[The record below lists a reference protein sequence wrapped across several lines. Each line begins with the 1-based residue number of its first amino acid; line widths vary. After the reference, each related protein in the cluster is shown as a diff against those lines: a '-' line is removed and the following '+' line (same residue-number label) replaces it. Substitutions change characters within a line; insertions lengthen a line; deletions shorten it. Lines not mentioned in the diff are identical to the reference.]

1 MLLDLQREP
10 MRTYIIIAVVL
21 CLVAG
26 AAAFMMRS
34 DGSNATEVRMTE
46 VKNGVLVESVSAP
59 GVVEPKSKVDVS
71 AEVSARIMELPAREG
86 ARVKK
91 GDVLVRMDG
100 RDLQAA
106 LSGAEARRDGDR
118 FRLEAERSRIQG
130 ARQNLENVR
139 AILARTQA
147 LHDTGDV
154 SRQQLDD
161 AIARARDVESQV
173 QAAEKTISQLERSL
187 AASEATIEQSRE
199 AVRRTVIVSPID
211 GLVTYLKA
219 EVGELAVVGI
229 MNSPGTLIMT
239 VADLGAMHLN
249 AKVAETDIARVA
261 VGQDAKIY
269 VNAYKDDPFDGKVSE
284 IALQRTVEKD
294 GTGSFKVLVNLDLK
308 GRQIFSGLTGNVDID
323 IARQEGLM
331 VPSQAVVERP
341 VNDLPESVKSSPLV
355 QKNRRVTTVVFRVID
370 GKAVVTPVVTG
381 PSNLTDTLIKEG
393 LTAGDTIITGPYRS
407 LEKIKDGDAVEKEDP
422 SKDASRW
429 AAAEGA
435 RGQGG
440 GMGPPMGGGRRGM
453 R

>member
-1 MLLDLQREP
+1 
-10 MRTYIIIAVVL
+10 MRTYLIIAVVL

-34 DGSNATEVRMTE
+34 DGSSATEVRMTE

-106 LSGAEARRDGDR
+106 LAGAEARRDGDR

-130 ARQNLENVR
+130 AKQNQENVR

-173 QAAEKTISQLERSL
+173 QAAEKTIAQLERSL

-381 PSNLTDTLIKEG
+381 ASNLTDTLIKEG

-407 LEKIKDGDAVEKEDP
+407 LEKLKNGEAVDKEDP

-440 GMGPPMGGGRRGM
+440 GMGPSMGGGRRGM

>member
-1 MLLDLQREP
+1 
-10 MRTYIIIAVVL
+10 MRIYLIIAVVL

-34 DGSNATEVRMTE
+34 DGSDATEVRMTE
-46 VKNGVLVESVSAP
+46 LKQGVLVESVSAP

-86 ARVKK
+86 ARVRK

-106 LSGAEARRDGDR
+106 LAAAEARRDGDR
-118 FRLEAERSRIQG
+118 FRLEAERSRILG
-130 ARQNLENVR
+130 AKQNQDNAR

-161 AIARARDVESQV
+161 ATARARDVESQV
-173 QAAEKTISQLERSL
+173 QAAEKTIAQLERSL
-187 AASEATIEQSRE
+187 AATEAQVEQQRE
-199 AVRRTVIVSPID
+199 LLRRTVIISPID

-261 VGQDAKIY
+261 VGQDAKVY
-269 VNAYKDDPFDGKVSE
+269 VNAYKDEPFEGKVSE

-294 GTGSFKVLVNLDLK
+294 GTGSFKVLVNLDLH

-323 IARQEGLM
+323 IARQEGLL

-341 VNDLPESVKSSPLV
+341 VNDLPESVRSSPLV

-393 LTAGDTIITGPYRS
+393 LTAGETIITGPYRS
-407 LEKIKDGDAVEKEDP
+407 LEKIKDGEAVQKEDP

>member
-1 MLLDLQREP
+1 
-10 MRTYIIIAVVL
+10 MRTYLIIAIVL
-21 CLVAG
+21 CVVAG

-34 DGSNATEVRMTE
+34 DGSSATEVRMAE
-46 VKNGVLVESVSAP
+46 VKSGVLVESVSAP

-106 LSGAEARRDGDR
+106 LAGAEARRDGDR

-130 ARQNLENVR
+130 ARQNQENVR

-393 LTAGDTIITGPYRS
+393 LTAGETIITGPYRS

>member
-1 MLLDLQREP
+1 
-10 MRTYIIIAVVL
+10 MRTYLIIAVVL
-21 CLVAG
+21 CLVGG

-34 DGSNATEVRMTE
+34 GGSEATEVRMTE
-46 VKNGVLVESVSAP
+46 VKSGVLVESVSAP
-59 GVVEPKSKVDVS
+59 GVVEPKRKVDVS

-161 AIARARDVESQV
+161 AIARARDIESQV

-370 GKAVVTPVVTG
+370 GKAVMTPVTTG
-381 PSNLTDTLIKEG
+381 ASNLTDTLIKEG
-393 LTAGDTIITGPYRS
+393 LAAGETIITGPYRA
-407 LEKIKDGDAVEKEDP
+407 LEKLKDGETVQKEDP

-440 GMGPPMGGGRRGM
+440 GGMGPPMGGGRRGM

>member
-1 MLLDLQREP
+1 
-10 MRTYIIIAVVL
+10 MRKYLIIGIVL
-21 CLVAG
+21 CVVVAS
-26 AAAFMMRS
+26 AAFMMRS
-34 DGSNATEVRMTE
+34 GGDAVTEVRMSE
-46 VKNGVLVESVSAP
+46 VKQGVLVENVSAP
-59 GVVEPKSKVDVS
+59 GVVEPKRKVDVS
-71 AEVSARIMELPAREG
+71 AEVSARILELPRREG

-106 LSGAEARRDGDR
+106 LAGAEARRDGDR

-130 ARQNLENVR
+130 ARQNQENAQAIR
-139 AILARTQA
+139 ARLQA
-147 LHDTGDV
+147 LFDTGDV

-161 AIARARDVESQV
+161 AIARSRDVESQV
-173 QAAEKTISQLERSL
+173 QAAEKTIAQLEKSL

-199 AVRRTVIVSPID
+199 AVRRTVISSPID
-211 GLVTYLKA
+211 GVVTYLKA

-239 VADLGAMHLN
+239 VADLGEMRLN
-249 AKVAETDIARVA
+249 SKVAETDIARVA
-261 VGQDAKIY
+261 VDQGAKVY
-269 VNAYKDDPFDGKVSE
+269 VNAYKDEPFDGKVSE
-284 IALQRTVEKD
+284 IALQRTLEKD

-341 VNDLPESVKSSPLV
+341 VNDLPQGIKDNPLV
-355 QKNRRVTTVVFRVID
+355 QKSRRVTQVVFRVVD
-370 GKAVVTPVVTG
+370 GKAVMTPVSTG
-381 PSNLTDTLIKEG
+381 TSNLTDTLVKDG
-393 LTAGDTIITGPYRS
+393 LTAGDMIITGPYRV
-407 LEKIKDGDAVEKEDP
+407 LEKLKDGEVVQKEDA
-422 SKDASRW
+422 SKDAGRW

-435 RGQGG
+435 RGQTGG
-440 GMGPPMGGGRRGM
+440 GMGMGGGGRRGM

>member
-1 MLLDLQREP
+1 
-10 MRTYIIIAVVL
+10 MRTYLIIAVVL

-34 DGSNATEVRMTE
+34 DGSSATEVRMTE

-106 LSGAEARRDGDR
+106 LAGAEARRDGDR

-130 ARQNLENVR
+130 AKQNQENVR

-173 QAAEKTISQLERSL
+173 QAAEKTIAQLERSL

-381 PSNLTDTLIKEG
+381 ASNLTDTLIKEG

-407 LEKIKDGDAVEKEDP
+407 LEKIKDGEAVEKEDP

-435 RGQGG
+435 RGQSGG
-440 GMGPPMGGGRRGM
+440 GPPMGGGRRGM

>member
-1 MLLDLQREP
+1 
-10 MRTYIIIAVVL
+10 
-21 CLVAG
+21 
-26 AAAFMMRS
+26 MMRS

-46 VKNGVLVESVSAP
+46 ARKGVLVESVSAP
-59 GVVEPKSKVDVS
+59 GVVEPKLRVDVS
-71 AEVSARIMELPAREG
+71 AEVSARILELPAREG
-86 ARVKK
+86 ARVRK

-106 LSGAEARRDGDR
+106 LASVEARRDGDR
-118 FRLEAERSRIQG
+118 FRLEAERSRIIG
-130 ARQNLENVR
+130 AKQNQENVR

-173 QAAEKTISQLERSL
+173 QASEKTIAQLEKSL
-187 AASEATIEQSRE
+187 AASESTVEQARE
-199 AVRRTVIVSPID
+199 AVRRTVIISPID
-211 GLVTYLKA
+211 GLVTFLKA
-219 EVGELAVVGI
+219 EVGELALVGT
-229 MNSPGTLIMT
+229 MNNPGTLIMT

-261 VGQDAKIY
+261 VSQDAKVY
-269 VNAYKDDPFDGKVSE
+269 VNAYKDDPFDGKVTE

-323 IARQEGLM
+323 IARQEGLL

-341 VNDLPESVKSSPLV
+341 VADLPEAVQSSPLV
-355 QKNRRVTTVVFRVID
+355 QKNRRVTPVVYRVVD
-370 GKAVVTPVVTG
+370 GKAVATPVSTG
-381 PSNLTDTLIKEG
+381 ASNLTDTLVKEG
-393 LTAGDTIITGPYRS
+393 LSAGDVLVTGPFRA
-407 LEKIKDGDAVEKEDP
+407 LEKLKDGEAVQKEDA

-429 AAAEGA
+429 AAVEGA

-440 GMGPPMGGGRRGM
+440 SGMGPMGGGGRRGM

>member
-1 MLLDLQREP
+1 
-10 MRTYIIIAVVL
+10 MRKYLIIGIVL
-21 CLVAG
+21 CVVVAS
-26 AAAFMMRS
+26 AAFMMRS
-34 DGSNATEVRMTE
+34 GGDAVTEVRMSE
-46 VKNGVLVESVSAP
+46 VKQGVLVENVSAP
-59 GVVEPKSKVDVS
+59 GVVEPKRKVDVS
-71 AEVSARIMELPAREG
+71 AEVSARILELPRREG

-106 LSGAEARRDGDR
+106 LAGAEARRDGDR

-130 ARQNLENVR
+130 ARQNQENAQAIR
-139 AILARTQA
+139 ARLQA
-147 LHDTGDV
+147 LFDTGDV

-161 AIARARDVESQV
+161 AIARWRDVESQV
-173 QAAEKTISQLERSL
+173 QAAEKTIAQLEKSL

-199 AVRRTVIVSPID
+199 AVRRTVISSPID
-211 GLVTYLKA
+211 GVVTYLKA

-239 VADLGAMHLN
+239 VADLGEMRLN
-249 AKVAETDIARVA
+249 SKVAETDIARVA
-261 VGQDAKIY
+261 VDQDAKVY
-269 VNAYKDDPFDGKVSE
+269 VNAYKDEPFEGKVSE
-284 IALQRTVEKD
+284 IALQRTLEKD

-341 VNDLPESVKSSPLV
+341 VNDLPQGIKDNPLV
-355 QKNRRVTTVVFRVID
+355 QKSRRVTQVVFRVVD
-370 GKAVVTPVVTG
+370 GKAVMTPVSTG
-381 PSNLTDTLIKEG
+381 TSNLTDTLVKDG
-393 LTAGDTIITGPYRS
+393 LKAGDMIITGPYRV
-407 LEKIKDGDAVEKEDP
+407 LEKLKDGEVVQKEDP
-422 SKDASRW
+422 SKDAGRW

-435 RGQGG
+435 RGQSGG
-440 GMGPPMGGGRRGM
+440 GMGMGGGGRRGM

>member
-1 MLLDLQREP
+1 
-10 MRTYIIIAVVL
+10 MRTYLIIAVVL
-21 CLVAG
+21 CLVGG

-34 DGSNATEVRMTE
+34 GGSEATEVRMTE
-46 VKNGVLVESVSAP
+46 VKSGVLVESVSAP

-130 ARQNLENVR
+130 ARQNQENVR

-161 AIARARDVESQV
+161 AIARARDIESQV

-370 GKAVVTPVVTG
+370 GKAVMTPVTTG
-381 PSNLTDTLIKEG
+381 ASNLTDTLIKEG
-393 LTAGDTIITGPYRS
+393 LAAGETIITGPYRA
-407 LEKIKDGDAVEKEDP
+407 LEKLKDGETVQREDP

-440 GMGPPMGGGRRGM
+440 GGMGPPMGGGRRGM

>member
-1 MLLDLQREP
+1 
-10 MRTYIIIAVVL
+10 
-21 CLVAG
+21 
-26 AAAFMMRS
+26 
-34 DGSNATEVRMTE
+34 
-46 VKNGVLVESVSAP
+46 
-59 GVVEPKSKVDVS
+59 
-71 AEVSARIMELPAREG
+71 
-86 ARVKK
+86 
-91 GDVLVRMDG
+91 
-100 RDLQAA
+100 
-106 LSGAEARRDGDR
+106 
-118 FRLEAERSRIQG
+118 
-130 ARQNLENVR
+130 VR

>member
-1 MLLDLQREP
+1 
-10 MRTYIIIAVVL
+10 MRTYLIIAVVL
-21 CLVAG
+21 CLVGG

-34 DGSNATEVRMTE
+34 GGSEATEVRMTE
-46 VKNGVLVESVSAP
+46 VKSGVLVESVSAP
-59 GVVEPKSKVDVS
+59 GVVEPKRKVDVS

-130 ARQNLENVR
+130 ARQNQENVR

-161 AIARARDVESQV
+161 AIARARDIESQV

-370 GKAVVTPVVTG
+370 GKAVMTPVTTG
-381 PSNLTDTLIKEG
+381 ASNLTDTLIKEG
-393 LTAGDTIITGPYRS
+393 LAAGETIITGPYRA
-407 LEKIKDGDAVEKEDP
+407 LEKLKDGETVQKEDP

-440 GMGPPMGGGRRGM
+440 GGMGPPMGGGRRGM

>member
-1 MLLDLQREP
+1 
-10 MRTYIIIAVVL
+10 MRKYLIIGIVL
-21 CLVAG
+21 CVVVAS
-26 AAAFMMRS
+26 AAFMMRS
-34 DGSNATEVRMTE
+34 GGDAVTEVRMAE
-46 VKNGVLVESVSAP
+46 VKQGVLVENVSAP
-59 GVVEPKSKVDVS
+59 GVVEPKRKVDVS
-71 AEVSARIMELPAREG
+71 AEVSARILELPRREG

-106 LSGAEARRDGDR
+106 LAGAEARRDGDR

-130 ARQNLENVR
+130 ARQNQENAQAIR
-139 AILARTQA
+139 ARLQA
-147 LHDTGDV
+147 LFDTGDV

-161 AIARARDVESQV
+161 AIARWRDVESQV
-173 QAAEKTISQLERSL
+173 QAAEKTIAQLEKSL

-199 AVRRTVIVSPID
+199 AVRRTVISSPID
-211 GLVTYLKA
+211 GVVTYLKA

-239 VADLGAMHLN
+239 VADLGEMRLN
-249 AKVAETDIARVA
+249 SKVAETDIARVA
-261 VGQDAKIY
+261 VDQDAKVY
-269 VNAYKDDPFDGKVSE
+269 VNAYKDEPFEGKVSE
-284 IALQRTVEKD
+284 IALQRTLEKD

-341 VNDLPESVKSSPLV
+341 VNDLPQGLKDNPLV
-355 QKNRRVTTVVFRVID
+355 QKSRRVTQVVFRVVD
-370 GKAVVTPVVTG
+370 GKAVMTPVSTG
-381 PSNLTDTLIKEG
+381 TSNLTDTLVKDG
-393 LTAGDTIITGPYRS
+393 LKAGDMIITGPYRV
-407 LEKIKDGDAVEKEDP
+407 LEKLKDGEVVQKEDP
-422 SKDASRW
+422 SKDAGRW

-435 RGQGG
+435 RGQSGG
-440 GMGPPMGGGRRGM
+440 GMGMGGGGRRGM

>member
-1 MLLDLQREP
+1 
-10 MRTYIIIAVVL
+10 MRKYFIIGIALCVV
-21 CLVAG
+21 VVS
-26 AAAFMMRS
+26 AAFMMRS
-34 DGSNATEVRMTE
+34 GGEGATEVRMAD
-46 VKNGVLVESVSAP
+46 VKQGVLVESVSAP
-59 GVVEPKSKVDVS
+59 GVVEPKRKVDVS
-71 AEVSARIMELPAREG
+71 AEVSARVLELPFREG

-91 GDVLVRMDG
+91 GDILVKLDG

-106 LSGAEARRDGDR
+106 LASIEARRDGDR
-118 FRLEAERSRIQG
+118 FRLDAERSRILG
-130 ARQNLENVR
+130 ARQNLENAR
-139 AILARTQA
+139 AQLARQQS
-147 LHDTGDV
+147 LFDTGDV

-161 AIARARDVESQV
+161 AIARARDIESQV
-173 QAAEKTISQLERSL
+173 QAAEKTINQLEKSL
-187 AASEATIEQSRE
+187 AASESTVEQARE
-199 AVRRTVIVSPID
+199 AVRRTVIISPID
-211 GLVTYLKA
+211 GLVTFLKA
-219 EVGELAVVGI
+219 EVGELALVGT
-229 MNSPGTLIMT
+229 MNNPGTLIMT

-261 VGQDAKIY
+261 VSQDAKVY
-269 VNAYKDDPFDGKVSE
+269 VNAYKDDPFDGKVTE

-323 IARQEGLM
+323 IARQEGLL

-370 GKAVVTPVVTG
+370 GKAVMTPVTTG
-381 PSNLTDTLIKEG
+381 ASNLTDTLIKEG
-393 LTAGDTIITGPYRS
+393 LAAGETIITGPYRA
-407 LEKIKDGDAVEKEDP
+407 LEKLKDGETVQREDP

-440 GMGPPMGGGRRGM
+440 GGMGPPMGGGRRGM

>member
-1 MLLDLQREP
+1 
-10 MRTYIIIAVVL
+10 
-21 CLVAG
+21 
-26 AAAFMMRS
+26 
-34 DGSNATEVRMTE
+34 
-46 VKNGVLVESVSAP
+46 
-59 GVVEPKSKVDVS
+59 VS

-106 LSGAEARRDGDR
+106 LAGAEARRDGDR

-130 ARQNLENVR
+130 ARQNQENVR
-139 AILARTQA
+139 AILARLQA

-173 QAAEKTISQLERSL
+173 QAAEKTIAQLERSL

-381 PSNLTDTLIKEG
+381 ASNLTDTLIKEG

-407 LEKIKDGDAVEKEDP
+407 LEKIKDGEAVEKEDP

-435 RGQGG
+435 RGQSGG
-440 GMGPPMGGGRRGM
+440 GPPMGGGRRGM

>member
-1 MLLDLQREP
+1 

-130 ARQNLENVR
+130 ARQNLENAR

-161 AIARARDVESQV
+161 SIARARDVESQV

>member
-1 MLLDLQREP
+1 
-10 MRTYIIIAVVL
+10 
-21 CLVAG
+21 
-26 AAAFMMRS
+26 
-34 DGSNATEVRMTE
+34 
-46 VKNGVLVESVSAP
+46 
-59 GVVEPKSKVDVS
+59 
-71 AEVSARIMELPAREG
+71 
-86 ARVKK
+86 
-91 GDVLVRMDG
+91 
-100 RDLQAA
+100 
-106 LSGAEARRDGDR
+106 
-118 FRLEAERSRIQG
+118 
-130 ARQNLENVR
+130 
-139 AILARTQA
+139 
-147 LHDTGDV
+147 
-154 SRQQLDD
+154 
-161 AIARARDVESQV
+161 
-173 QAAEKTISQLERSL
+173 
-187 AASEATIEQSRE
+187 
-199 AVRRTVIVSPID
+199 
-211 GLVTYLKA
+211 
-219 EVGELAVVGI
+219 
-229 MNSPGTLIMT
+229 
-239 VADLGAMHLN
+239 MHLN

-381 PSNLTDTLIKEG
+381 ASNLTDTLIKEG

-407 LEKIKDGDAVEKEDP
+407 LEKIKDGEAVEKEDP

-435 RGQGG
+435 RGQSGG
-440 GMGPPMGGGRRGM
+440 GPPMGGGRRGM

>member
-1 MLLDLQREP
+1 
-10 MRTYIIIAVVL
+10 MRTYLIIAVVL
-21 CLVAG
+21 CLVGG

-34 DGSNATEVRMTE
+34 GGSEATEVRMTE
-46 VKNGVLVESVSAP
+46 VKSGVLVESVSAP
-59 GVVEPKSKVDVS
+59 GVVEPKRKVDVS

-130 ARQNLENVR
+130 ARQNQENVR

-161 AIARARDVESQV
+161 AIARARDIESQV

-370 GKAVVTPVVTG
+370 GKAVMTPVTTG
-381 PSNLTDTLIKEG
+381 ASNLTDTLIKEG
-393 LTAGDTIITGPYRS
+393 LAAGETIITGPYRA
-407 LEKIKDGDAVEKEDP
+407 LEKLKDGETVQREDP

-440 GMGPPMGGGRRGM
+440 GGMGPPMGGGRRGM

>member
-1 MLLDLQREP
+1 
-10 MRTYIIIAVVL
+10 VV
-21 CLVAG
+21 AS
-26 AAAFMMRS
+26 AAFMMRS
-34 DGSNATEVRMTE
+34 GGDAVTEVRMAE
-46 VKNGVLVESVSAP
+46 VKQGVLVENVSAP
-59 GVVEPKSKVDVS
+59 GVVEPKRKVDVS
-71 AEVSARIMELPAREG
+71 AEVSARILELPRREG

-106 LSGAEARRDGDR
+106 LAGAEARRDGDR

-130 ARQNLENVR
+130 ARQNQENAQAIR
-139 AILARTQA
+139 ARLQA
-147 LHDTGDV
+147 LFDTGDV

-161 AIARARDVESQV
+161 AIARWRDVESQV
-173 QAAEKTISQLERSL
+173 QAAEKTIAQLEKSL

-199 AVRRTVIVSPID
+199 AVRRTVISSPID
-211 GLVTYLKA
+211 GVVTYLKA

-239 VADLGAMHLN
+239 VADLGEMRLN
-249 AKVAETDIARVA
+249 SKVAETDIARVA
-261 VGQDAKIY
+261 VDQDAKVY
-269 VNAYKDDPFDGKVSE
+269 VNAYKDEPFEGKVSE
-284 IALQRTVEKD
+284 IALQRTLEKD

-341 VNDLPESVKSSPLV
+341 VNDLPQGLKDNPLV
-355 QKNRRVTTVVFRVID
+355 QKSRRVTQVVFRVVD
-370 GKAVVTPVVTG
+370 GKAVMTPVSTG
-381 PSNLTDTLIKEG
+381 TSNLTDTLVKDG
-393 LTAGDTIITGPYRS
+393 LKAGDMIITGPYRV
-407 LEKIKDGDAVEKEDP
+407 LEKLKDGEVVQKEDP
-422 SKDASRW
+422 SKDAGRW

-435 RGQGG
+435 RGQSGG
-440 GMGPPMGGGRRGM
+440 GMGMGGGGRRGM

>member
-1 MLLDLQREP
+1 
-10 MRTYIIIAVVL
+10 MRTYLILAVVL
-21 CLVAG
+21 CVVAG
-26 AAAFMMRS
+26 AAAYMLRS
-34 DGSNATEVRMTE
+34 DASGATEVRMAE
-46 VKNGVLVESVSAP
+46 VKQGVLVESVSAP
-59 GVVEPKSKVDVS
+59 GVVEPKRKVDVS

-106 LSGAEARRDGDR
+106 LAGAEARRDGDR

-130 ARQNLENVR
+130 AKQNQENVR
-139 AILARTQA
+139 AILARVQS

-284 IALQRTVEKD
+284 IALQRTIEKD

-323 IARQEGLM
+323 IARQEGLL
-331 VPSQAVVERP
+331 VPSQAVVDRP

-355 QKNRRVTTVVFRVID
+355 QKNRRVTPVVFRVVD
-370 GKAVVTPVVTG
+370 GKAVVTPVSTG
-381 PSNLTDTLIKEG
+381 ASNLSDTLVKEG
-393 LTAGDTIITGPYRS
+393 ISSGDTIITGPYRA
-407 LEKIKDGDAVEKEDP
+407 LEKIKDGDAVQKEDP

-440 GMGPPMGGGRRGM
+440 GGMGPPMGGGRRGV

>member
-1 MLLDLQREP
+1 
-10 MRTYIIIAVVL
+10 MRKYLIIGIVL
-21 CLVAG
+21 CVVVVS
-26 AAAFMMRS
+26 AAFMMRS
-34 DGSNATEVRMTE
+34 GGDAVTEVRMSE
-46 VKNGVLVESVSAP
+46 VKQGVLVESVSAP
-59 GVVEPKSKVDVS
+59 GVVEPKRKVDVS
-71 AEVSARIMELPAREG
+71 AEVSARILELPRREG

-130 ARQNLENVR
+130 ARQNQENVQAIR
-139 AILARTQA
+139 ARLQA
-147 LHDTGDV
+147 LYDTGDV

-173 QAAEKTISQLERSL
+173 QAAEKTIAQLEKSL

-199 AVRRTVIVSPID
+199 AVRRTVISSPID
-211 GLVTYLKA
+211 GVVTYLKA

-239 VADLGAMHLN
+239 VADLGEMRLN
-249 AKVAETDIARVA
+249 SKVAETDIARVA
-261 VGQDAKIY
+261 VDQGAKVY
-269 VNAYKDDPFDGKVSE
+269 VNAYKDEPFEGKVSE
-284 IALQRTVEKD
+284 IALQRTLEKD

-341 VNDLPESVKSSPLV
+341 VNDLPQGIKDNPLV
-355 QKNRRVTTVVFRVID
+355 QKSRRVTQVVFRVVD
-370 GKAVVTPVVTG
+370 GKAVMTPVSTG
-381 PSNLTDTLIKEG
+381 TSNLTDTLVKDG
-393 LTAGDTIITGPYRS
+393 LKAGDMIITGPYRV
-407 LEKIKDGDAVEKEDP
+407 LEKLKDGEVVQKEDA
-422 SKDASRW
+422 SKDAGRW

-435 RGQGG
+435 RGQSGG
-440 GMGPPMGGGRRGM
+440 GMGMGGGGRRGM

>member
-1 MLLDLQREP
+1 
-10 MRTYIIIAVVL
+10 MRTYLIIAVVL
-21 CLVAG
+21 CAVLG
-26 AAAFMMRS
+26 GAAFMMRS

-46 VKNGVLVESVSAP
+46 ARKGVLVESVSAP
-59 GVVEPKSKVDVS
+59 GVVEPKLKVDVS
-71 AEVSARIMELPAREG
+71 AEVSARILELPAREG
-86 ARVKK
+86 ARVRK

-106 LSGAEARRDGDR
+106 LASVEARRDGDR
-118 FRLEAERSRIQG
+118 FRLEAERSRIIG
-130 ARQNLENVR
+130 AKQNQENVR

-173 QAAEKTISQLERSL
+173 QASEKTIAQLEKSL
-187 AASEATIEQSRE
+187 AASESTVEQARE
-199 AVRRTVIVSPID
+199 AVRRTVIISPID
-211 GLVTYLKA
+211 GLVTFLKA
-219 EVGELAVVGI
+219 EVGELALVGT
-229 MNSPGTLIMT
+229 MNNPGTLIMT

-261 VGQDAKIY
+261 VSQDAKVY
-269 VNAYKDDPFDGKVSE
+269 VNAYKDDPFDGKVTE

-323 IARQEGLM
+323 IARQEGLL

-341 VNDLPESVKSSPLV
+341 VADLPEAVQSSPLV
-355 QKNRRVTTVVFRVID
+355 QKNRRVTPVVYRVVD
-370 GKAVVTPVVTG
+370 GKAVATPVSTG
-381 PSNLTDTLIKEG
+381 ASNLTDTLVKEG
-393 LTAGDTIITGPYRS
+393 LSAGDVLVTGPFRA
-407 LEKIKDGDAVEKEDP
+407 LEKLKDGEAVQKEDA

-429 AAAEGA
+429 AAVEGA

-440 GMGPPMGGGRRGM
+440 SGMGPMGGGGRRGM

>member
-1 MLLDLQREP
+1 
-10 MRTYIIIAVVL
+10 
-21 CLVAG
+21 
-26 AAAFMMRS
+26 
-34 DGSNATEVRMTE
+34 
-46 VKNGVLVESVSAP
+46 
-59 GVVEPKSKVDVS
+59 
-71 AEVSARIMELPAREG
+71 
-86 ARVKK
+86 
-91 GDVLVRMDG
+91 MDG

-106 LSGAEARRDGDR
+106 LAAAEARRDGDR
-118 FRLEAERSRIQG
+118 FRLEAERSRILG
-130 ARQNLENVR
+130 AKQNQDNAR

-161 AIARARDVESQV
+161 ATARARDVESQV
-173 QAAEKTISQLERSL
+173 QAAEKTIAQLERSL
-187 AASEATIEQSRE
+187 AATEAQVEQQRE
-199 AVRRTVIVSPID
+199 LLRRTVIISPID

-261 VGQDAKIY
+261 VGQDAKVY
-269 VNAYKDDPFDGKVSE
+269 VNAYKDEPFEGKVSE

-294 GTGSFKVLVNLDLK
+294 GTGSFKVLVNLDLH

-323 IARQEGLM
+323 IARQEGLL

-341 VNDLPESVKSSPLV
+341 VNDLPESVRSSPLV

-393 LTAGDTIITGPYRS
+393 LTAGETIITGPYRS
-407 LEKIKDGDAVEKEDP
+407 LEKIKDGEAVQKEDP

>member
-1 MLLDLQREP
+1 
-10 MRTYIIIAVVL
+10 MRKYLIIAVAL
-21 CLVAG
+21 CVLVAT
-26 AAAFMMRS
+26 AAFMMRS
-34 DGSNATEVRMTE
+34 GGDGATEVRMTE
-46 VKNGVLVESVSAP
+46 AKQGVLVESVSAP
-59 GVVEPKSKVDVS
+59 GVVEPKTKVDVS
-71 AEVSARIMELPAREG
+71 AEVSARIMELPKREG
-86 ARVKK
+86 SRVKK
-91 GDVLVRMDG
+91 GDLLVRLDG

-106 LSGAEARRDGDR
+106 LAAVEARRDGDR
-118 FRLEAERSRIQG
+118 FRLDAERSRIIG
-130 ARQNLENVR
+130 SRQAQENAR
-139 AILARTQA
+139 AILARNQA
-147 LHDTGDV
+147 LYDTGDV

-173 QAAEKTISQLERSL
+173 QAAEKTIAQLERSL
-187 AASEATIEQSRE
+187 AATEAQVEQQRE
-199 AVRRTVIVSPID
+199 LLRRTVTLSPID
-211 GLVTYLKA
+211 GLVTLLKA

-269 VNAYKDDPFDGKVSE
+269 VNAYKDEPFEGKVSE
-284 IALQRTVEKD
+284 IALQRTIEKD

-341 VNDLPESVKSSPLV
+341 VNDLPESAKSSPLV
-355 QKNRRVTTVVFRVID
+355 QKNRRVTPVVFRVVD
-370 GKAVVTPVVTG
+370 GKAVITPVSTG
-381 PSNLTDTLIKEG
+381 ASNLTDTLVKEG
-393 LTAGDTIITGPYRS
+393 LKPGEMVVTGPYRV
-407 LEKIKDGDAVEKEDP
+407 LEKLKDGEAVQKEDP
-422 SKDASRW
+422 SKDAGRW

-440 GMGPPMGGGRRGM
+440 GMGMGPGGGRRGM

>member
-1 MLLDLQREP
+1 
-10 MRTYIIIAVVL
+10 MRKYLIIGIVL
-21 CLVAG
+21 CVVVVS
-26 AAAFMMRS
+26 AAFMMRS
-34 DGSNATEVRMTE
+34 GGDAVTEVRMSE
-46 VKNGVLVESVSAP
+46 VKQGVLVENVSAP
-59 GVVEPKSKVDVS
+59 GVVEPKRKVDVS
-71 AEVSARIMELPAREG
+71 AEVSARILELPRREG

-106 LSGAEARRDGDR
+106 LAGAEARRDGDR

-130 ARQNLENVR
+130 ARQNQENVQAIR
-139 AILARTQA
+139 ARLQA
-147 LHDTGDV
+147 LYDTGDV

-173 QAAEKTISQLERSL
+173 QAAEKTIAQLEKSL

-199 AVRRTVIVSPID
+199 AVRRTVISSPID
-211 GLVTYLKA
+211 GVVTYLKA

-239 VADLGAMHLN
+239 VADLGEMRLN
-249 AKVAETDIARVA
+249 SKVAETDIARVA
-261 VGQDAKIY
+261 VDQDAKVY
-269 VNAYKDDPFDGKVSE
+269 VNAYKDEPFEGKVSE
-284 IALQRTVEKD
+284 IALQRTLEKD

-341 VNDLPESVKSSPLV
+341 VNDLPQGIKDNPLV
-355 QKNRRVTTVVFRVID
+355 QKSRRVTQVVFRVVD
-370 GKAVVTPVVTG
+370 GKAVMTPVSTG
-381 PSNLTDTLIKEG
+381 TSNLTDTLVKDG
-393 LTAGDTIITGPYRS
+393 LKAGDMIITGPYRV
-407 LEKIKDGDAVEKEDP
+407 LEKLKDGEAVQKEDA
-422 SKDASRW
+422 SKDAGRW

-435 RGQGG
+435 RGQSGG
-440 GMGPPMGGGRRGM
+440 GMGMGGGGGRRGM

>member
-1 MLLDLQREP
+1 
-10 MRTYIIIAVVL
+10 MRTYLIIAVVL
-21 CLVAG
+21 CLVGG

-34 DGSNATEVRMTE
+34 GGSEATEVRMTE
-46 VKNGVLVESVSAP
+46 VKSGVLVESVSAP

-130 ARQNLENVR
+130 ARQNQENVR

-161 AIARARDVESQV
+161 AIARARDIESQV

-370 GKAVVTPVVTG
+370 GKAVMTPVTTG
-381 PSNLTDTLIKEG
+381 ASNLTDTLIKEG
-393 LTAGDTIITGPYRS
+393 LAAGETIITGPYRA
-407 LEKIKDGDAVEKEDP
+407 LEKLKDGETVQKEDP

-440 GMGPPMGGGRRGM
+440 GGMGPPMGGGRRGM

>member
-1 MLLDLQREP
+1 
-10 MRTYIIIAVVL
+10 MRIYLIIAVVL

-34 DGSNATEVRMTE
+34 DGSDATEVRMTE
-46 VKNGVLVESVSAP
+46 LKQGVLVESVSAP

-86 ARVKK
+86 ARVRK

-106 LSGAEARRDGDR
+106 LAAAEARRDGDR
-118 FRLEAERSRIQG
+118 FRLEAERSRILG
-130 ARQNLENVR
+130 AKQNQDNAR

-161 AIARARDVESQV
+161 ATARARDVESQV
-173 QAAEKTISQLERSL
+173 QAAEKTIAQLERSL
-187 AASEATIEQSRE
+187 AATEAQVEQQRE
-199 AVRRTVIVSPID
+199 LLRRTVIISPID

-269 VNAYKDDPFDGKVSE
+269 VNAYKDEPFEGKVSE

-294 GTGSFKVLVNLDLK
+294 GTGSFKVLVNLDLH

-323 IARQEGLM
+323 IARQEGLL

-341 VNDLPESVKSSPLV
+341 VNDLPESVRSSPLV

-393 LTAGDTIITGPYRS
+393 LTAGETIITGPYRS
-407 LEKIKDGDAVEKEDP
+407 LEKIKDGEAVQKEDP

>member
-1 MLLDLQREP
+1 
-10 MRTYIIIAVVL
+10 MRKYLIIGIVL
-21 CLVAG
+21 CVVVAS
-26 AAAFMMRS
+26 AAFMMRS
-34 DGSNATEVRMTE
+34 GGDAVTEVRMSE
-46 VKNGVLVESVSAP
+46 VKQGVLVENVSAP
-59 GVVEPKSKVDVS
+59 GVVEPKRKVDVS
-71 AEVSARIMELPAREG
+71 AEVSARILELPRREG

-106 LSGAEARRDGDR
+106 LAGAEARRDGDR

-130 ARQNLENVR
+130 ARQNQENAQAIR
-139 AILARTQA
+139 ARLQA
-147 LHDTGDV
+147 LFDTGDV

-161 AIARARDVESQV
+161 AIARSRDVESQV
-173 QAAEKTISQLERSL
+173 QAAEKTIAQLEKSL

-199 AVRRTVIVSPID
+199 AVRRTVISSPID
-211 GLVTYLKA
+211 GVVTYLKA

-239 VADLGAMHLN
+239 VADLGEMRLN
-249 AKVAETDIARVA
+249 SKVAETDIARVA
-261 VGQDAKIY
+261 VDQGAKVY
-269 VNAYKDDPFDGKVSE
+269 VNAYKDEPFDGKVSE
-284 IALQRTVEKD
+284 IALQRTLEKD

-341 VNDLPESVKSSPLV
+341 VNDLPQGIKDNPLV
-355 QKNRRVTTVVFRVID
+355 QKSRRVTQVVFRVVD
-370 GKAVVTPVVTG
+370 GKAVMTPVSTG
-381 PSNLTDTLIKEG
+381 TSNLTDTLVKDG
-393 LTAGDTIITGPYRS
+393 LTAGDMIITGPYRV
-407 LEKIKDGDAVEKEDP
+407 LEKLKDGEVVQKEDA
-422 SKDASRW
+422 SKDAGRW

-435 RGQGG
+435 RGQSGG
-440 GMGPPMGGGRRGM
+440 GMGLGGGGRRGM

>member
-1 MLLDLQREP
+1 
-10 MRTYIIIAVVL
+10 
-21 CLVAG
+21 
-26 AAAFMMRS
+26 
-34 DGSNATEVRMTE
+34 
-46 VKNGVLVESVSAP
+46 
-59 GVVEPKSKVDVS
+59 
-71 AEVSARIMELPAREG
+71 
-86 ARVKK
+86 
-91 GDVLVRMDG
+91 MDG

-130 ARQNLENVR
+130 ARQNQENVQAIR
-139 AILARTQA
+139 ARLQA
-147 LHDTGDV
+147 LYDTGDV

-173 QAAEKTISQLERSL
+173 QAAEKTIAQLEKSL

-199 AVRRTVIVSPID
+199 AVRRTVISSPID
-211 GLVTYLKA
+211 GVVTYLKA

-239 VADLGAMHLN
+239 VADLGEMRLN

-261 VGQDAKIY
+261 VDQSSKVY
-269 VNAYKDDPFDGKVSE
+269 VNAYKDDPFDGNVSE
-284 IALQRTVEKD
+284 IALQRTLEKD

-341 VNDLPESVKSSPLV
+341 VNDLPQGIKDNPLV
-355 QKNRRVTTVVFRVID
+355 QKSRRVTQVVFRVVD
-370 GKAVVTPVVTG
+370 GKAVMTPVSTG
-381 PSNLTDTLIKEG
+381 TSNLTDTLVKDG
-393 LTAGDTIITGPYRS
+393 LKAGDMIITGPYRV
-407 LEKIKDGDAVEKEDP
+407 LEKLKDGEVVQKEDP
-422 SKDASRW
+422 SKDAGRW

-435 RGQGG
+435 RGQSGG
-440 GMGPPMGGGRRGM
+440 GMGMGGGGRRGM

>member
-1 MLLDLQREP
+1 
-10 MRTYIIIAVVL
+10 MRKYLIIGIVL
-21 CLVAG
+21 CVVVAS
-26 AAAFMMRS
+26 AAFMMRS
-34 DGSNATEVRMTE
+34 GGDAVTEVRMAE
-46 VKNGVLVESVSAP
+46 VKQGVLVENVSAP
-59 GVVEPKSKVDVS
+59 GVVEPKRKVDVS
-71 AEVSARIMELPAREG
+71 AEVSARILELPRREG

-106 LSGAEARRDGDR
+106 LAGAEARRDGDR

-130 ARQNLENVR
+130 ARQNQENAQAIR
-139 AILARTQA
+139 ARLQA
-147 LHDTGDV
+147 LYDTGDV

-161 AIARARDVESQV
+161 AIARSRDVESQV
-173 QAAEKTISQLERSL
+173 QAAEKTIAQLEKSL

-199 AVRRTVIVSPID
+199 AVRRTVISSPID
-211 GLVTYLKA
+211 GVVTYLKA

-239 VADLGAMHLN
+239 VADLGEMRLN
-249 AKVAETDIARVA
+249 SKVAETDIARVA
-261 VGQDAKIY
+261 VDQDAKVY
-269 VNAYKDDPFDGKVSE
+269 VNAYKDEPFEGKVSE
-284 IALQRTVEKD
+284 IALQRTLEKD

-341 VNDLPESVKSSPLV
+341 VNDLPQGLKDNPLV
-355 QKNRRVTTVVFRVID
+355 QKSRRVTQVVFRVVD
-370 GKAVVTPVVTG
+370 GKAVMTPVSTG
-381 PSNLTDTLIKEG
+381 TSNLTDTLVKDG
-393 LTAGDTIITGPYRS
+393 LKAGDMIITGPYRV
-407 LEKIKDGDAVEKEDP
+407 LEKLKDGEVVQKEDP
-422 SKDASRW
+422 SKDAGRW

-435 RGQGG
+435 RGQSGG
-440 GMGPPMGGGRRGM
+440 GMGMGGGGRRGM

>member
-1 MLLDLQREP
+1 
-10 MRTYIIIAVVL
+10 MRTYLIIAVVL
-21 CLVAG
+21 CLVGG

-34 DGSNATEVRMTE
+34 GGSEATEVRMTE
-46 VKNGVLVESVSAP
+46 VKSGVLVESVSAP

-106 LSGAEARRDGDR
+106 LAGAEARRDGDR

-130 ARQNLENVR
+130 ARQNQENVR

-161 AIARARDVESQV
+161 AIARARDIESQV

-370 GKAVVTPVVTG
+370 GKAVMTPVTTG
-381 PSNLTDTLIKEG
+381 ASNLTDTLIKEG
-393 LTAGDTIITGPYRS
+393 LAAGETIVTGPYRA
-407 LEKIKDGDAVEKEDP
+407 LEKLKDGETVQKEDP

-440 GMGPPMGGGRRGM
+440 GGMGPPMGGGRRGM

>member
-1 MLLDLQREP
+1 
-10 MRTYIIIAVVL
+10 MRTYLIIAVVL
-21 CLVAG
+21 CAVLG
-26 AAAFMMRS
+26 GAAFMMRS

-46 VKNGVLVESVSAP
+46 ARKGVLVESVSAP
-59 GVVEPKSKVDVS
+59 GVVEPKLKVDVS
-71 AEVSARIMELPAREG
+71 AEVSARILELPAREG
-86 ARVKK
+86 ARVRK

-106 LSGAEARRDGDR
+106 LASVEARRDGDR
-118 FRLEAERSRIQG
+118 FRLEAERSRIIG
-130 ARQNLENVR
+130 AKQNQENVR

-173 QAAEKTISQLERSL
+173 QASEKTIAQLEKSL
-187 AASEATIEQSRE
+187 AASESTVEQARE
-199 AVRRTVIVSPID
+199 AVRRTVIISPID
-211 GLVTYLKA
+211 GLVTFLKA
-219 EVGELAVVGI
+219 EVGELALVGT
-229 MNSPGTLIMT
+229 MNNPGTLIMT

-261 VGQDAKIY
+261 VSQDAKVY
-269 VNAYKDDPFDGKVSE
+269 VNAYKDDPFDGKVTE

-323 IARQEGLM
+323 IARQEGLL

-341 VNDLPESVKSSPLV
+341 VADLPEAVQSSPLV
-355 QKNRRVTTVVFRVID
+355 QKNRRVTPVVYRVVD
-370 GKAVVTPVVTG
+370 GKAVATPVSTG
-381 PSNLTDTLIKEG
+381 ASNLTDTLVKEG
-393 LTAGDTIITGPYRS
+393 LSAGDVLVTGPFRA
-407 LEKIKDGDAVEKEDP
+407 LEKLKDGEAVQKEDP

-440 GMGPPMGGGRRGM
+440 SGMGPMGGGGRRGM

>member
-1 MLLDLQREP
+1 
-10 MRTYIIIAVVL
+10 
-21 CLVAG
+21 
-26 AAAFMMRS
+26 
-34 DGSNATEVRMTE
+34 
-46 VKNGVLVESVSAP
+46 
-59 GVVEPKSKVDVS
+59 VDVS
-71 AEVSARIMELPAREG
+71 AEVSARILELPRREG

-106 LSGAEARRDGDR
+106 LAGAEARRDGDR

-130 ARQNLENVR
+130 ARQNQENAQAIR
-139 AILARTQA
+139 ARLQA
-147 LHDTGDV
+147 LFDTGDV

-161 AIARARDVESQV
+161 AIARSRDVESQV
-173 QAAEKTISQLERSL
+173 QAAEKTIAQLEKSL

-199 AVRRTVIVSPID
+199 AVRRTVISSPID
-211 GLVTYLKA
+211 GVVTYLKA

-239 VADLGAMHLN
+239 VADLGEMRLN
-249 AKVAETDIARVA
+249 SKVAETDIARVA
-261 VGQDAKIY
+261 VDQGAKVY
-269 VNAYKDDPFDGKVSE
+269 VNAYKDEPFEGKVSE
-284 IALQRTVEKD
+284 IALQRTLEKD

-341 VNDLPESVKSSPLV
+341 VNDLPQGIKDNPLV
-355 QKNRRVTTVVFRVID
+355 QKSRRVTQVVFRVVD
-370 GKAVVTPVVTG
+370 GKAVMTPVSTG
-381 PSNLTDTLIKEG
+381 TSNLTDTLVKDG
-393 LTAGDTIITGPYRS
+393 LKAGDMIITGPYRV
-407 LEKIKDGDAVEKEDP
+407 LEKLKDGEVVQKEDA
-422 SKDASRW
+422 SKDAGRW

-435 RGQGG
+435 RGQSGG
-440 GMGPPMGGGRRGM
+440 GMGMGGGGRRGM